1 MLQKYLKLF
10 QDATDKLTS
19 LGGGN
24 NTWGD
29 YFQTV
34 GAEILVLLLGI
45 AYIAAIVLII
55 AVPTVGLIKTKRLI
69 KIKDAFCQA
78 GTKIKDLSDFHNYI
92 DDFVNLVNK
101 RCIWKIDYDKLYKD
115 STKAQ
120 NETTAVDCD
129 WNNKELRAAFHK
141 ILRMMQ
147 KYNIDTTKIAKDVS
161 ANTFSFNQNANSFSL
176 NQNEIDFSWIA
187 IKDKLLELYPN
198 YDSIITSAYRYL
210 MDEKEK
216 MPGMEKD
223 MLNIF
228 EDFDWTNYGDFA
240 TLHEFVKTGF
250 GKFKLKYRFK
260 TIGSC
265 IGILVVY
272 AIFVVPL
279 ILMLFR

>member
-19 LGGGN
+19 LGGAN

-45 AYIAAIVLII
+45 AYIAAMVLII
-55 AVPTVGLIKTKRLI
+55 AVPTVGLIKTKRFI
-69 KIKDAFCQA
+69 KVKDAFCQA
-78 GTKIKDLSDFHNYI
+78 GIKIKDLSDFHNYI

-147 KYNIDTTKIAKDVS
+147 KYNIDTTKIAKNVS
-161 ANTFSFNQNANSFSL
+161 ANSFSFNQD
-176 NQNEIDFSWIA
+176 ETDFSWIA

-198 YDSIITSAYRYL
+198 YDSIITAAYRYL

-216 MPGMEKD
+216 MPGMEND
-223 MLNIF
+223 MLNTA
-228 EDFDWTNYGDFA
+228 EAFDWTNYGDFV
-240 TLHEFVKTGF
+240 TLHEFAKTGF

>member
-19 LGGGN
+19 LGSGD

-55 AVPTVGLIKTKRLI
+55 TIPTAGLIKTERFI
-69 KIKDAFCQA
+69 KLKDAFCQA
-78 GTKIKDLSDFHNYI
+78 GIKVKDLDDFYNYI
-92 DDFVNLVNK
+92 DNFVNLVNK
-101 RCIWKIDYDKLYKD
+101 KCIWKIDYDALYKD
-115 STKAQ
+115 SAKIK
-120 NETTAVDCD
+120 NEATAVDCD
-129 WNNKELRAAFHK
+129 WNNKELRVAFHK
-141 ILRMMQ
+141 ILLMMQ
-147 KYNIDTTKIAKDVS
+147 KYNIDTTKFVKDVS
-161 ANTFSFNQNANSFSL
+161 ANSFSFNQDETN
-176 NQNEIDFSWIA
+176 FSWID

-198 YDSIITSAYRYL
+198 YDSIAIAAAACRCL
-210 MDEKEK
+210 INEK
-216 MPGMEKD
+216 MPGIKKE
-223 MLNIF
+223 MLNTI
-228 EDFDWTNYGDFA
+228 EAFDWTNYGDFA
-240 TLHEFVKTGF
+240 ILHEFAKTGF

-260 TIGSC
+260 TISSC

>member
-19 LGGGN
+19 LGGAN

-34 GAEILVLLLGI
+34 GAEVLVLLLGI
-45 AYIAAIVLII
+45 AYIAAMVLII
-55 AVPTVGLIKTKRLI
+55 AVPTVGLIKTKRFI
-69 KIKDAFCQA
+69 KVKDAFCQA

-129 WNNKELRAAFHK
+129 WNNKELRTAFHK

-147 KYNIDTTKIAKDVS
+147 KYNIDTTKIAKNVS
-161 ANTFSFNQNANSFSL
+161 ANTFSFNQN
-176 NQNEIDFSWIA
+176 ETDFSWIA

-198 YDSIITSAYRYL
+198 YDSIITAAYRYL

-216 MPGMEKD
+216 MPGMEKE
-223 MLNIF
+223 MLNTA
-228 EDFDWTNYGDFA
+228 EAFDWTNYGDFV
-240 TLHEFVKTGF
+240 TLHEFAKTGF

-272 AIFVVPL
+272 AIFVIPL

>member
-55 AVPTVGLIKTKRLI
+55 AVPTVGLIKTKRFI
-69 KIKDAFCQA
+69 KVKDAFCQA

-115 STKAQ
+115 STKAH

-129 WNNKELRAAFHK
+129 WDNKELRAAFHK

-147 KYNIDTTKIAKDVS
+147 KYNIDTTKFVKDVS
-161 ANTFSFNQNANSFSL
+161 ANSFSFNQDKA
-176 NQNEIDFSWIA
+176 DFSWIA

-198 YDSIITSAYRYL
+198 YD
-210 MDEKEK
+210 
-216 MPGMEKD
+216 
-223 MLNIF
+223 
-228 EDFDWTNYGDFA
+228 
-240 TLHEFVKTGF
+240 
-250 GKFKLKYRFK
+250 
-260 TIGSC
+260 
-265 IGILVVY
+265 
-272 AIFVVPL
+272 
-279 ILMLFR
+279 

>member
-45 AYIAAIVLII
+45 AYIAAIILII

-141 ILRMMQ
+141 ILCMMQ

-161 ANTFSFNQNANSFSL
+161 ANSFSFNQDKT
-176 NQNEIDFSWIA
+176 EFSWIA

-216 MPGMEKD
+216 MPGMEKE
-223 MLNIF
+223 MLNTA
-228 EDFDWTNYGDFA
+228 EAFDWTNYGDFV
-240 TLHEFVKTGF
+240 TLHEFAKTGF